1 MSEGVFI
8 YCDVTFGD
16 LRTYSYRTTSRRI
29 KVGTRVIVP
38 VYDSGRWAIGVVVG
52 IGKFSGLVTP
62 YPLEETKRIISKAGW
77 RGLRKVRN
85 HNDMIL
91 HDKRRAFDIS
101 RIRFETEDGYLYV
114 VTTASERRM
123 LKKKLNKRE
132 YLPVENFLPATRWEV
147 AMRPPHLAD
156 LRQIDVMAKAVA
168 DEEEKIDENSP

>member
-1 MSEGVFI
+1 MPEAFFI

-16 LRTYSYRTTSRRI
+16 LRTYSYRTKSRRI
-29 KVGTRVIVP
+29 KVGMRVIVP

-52 IGKFSGLVTP
+52 VGKFSGLVTP

-77 RGLRKVRN
+77 HGLRKVRN
-85 HNDMIL
+85 HNDMVL

-114 VTTASERRM
+114 VTTSGERRV
-123 LKKKLNKRE
+123 LKKKLNKSE

-156 LRQIDVMAKAVA
+156 LRQIDVLSKAA
-168 DEEEKIDENSP
+168 GQKEKFYENSP